1 MMKISRYSLKSVP
14 FSILCLILLCF
25 ARDIDAQIVRH
36 PDDTGRI
43 KWGHSDL
50 GPYTRPS
57 MCDRAVAQTWLYNTR
72 KYVPDTVMTPLRV
85 DDSLVTHIPK
95 EVIQM
100 AKACGGRFAVETSD
114 ADQLWSMARIAIA
127 AQDFLGSQAAVD
139 RLLQLS
145 ERRAD
150 TVRVLN
156 NAYRMYLN
164 VKPLKLDIVHR
175 YIKAIDDLSPAVPGA
190 QYGARL
196 ALARFWF
203 EHYDPDSVKTYASQA
218 IEIFKSFSFDEQ
230 ERIPAAHQSFQ
241 YLFDIANEAGDI
253 AAMDEVI
260 DSAEAIIGQ
269 YGGGIGQRWISHA
282 TRILDFRKSLYGNM
296 SRPLEGS
303 YWFNNNGI
311 ARPVPGKISLVVLTN
326 HNGGERQYSQYTALK
341 RLHRIYGDKLDV
353 TLITTTQGYAPGASK
368 VLTPEEEGAE
378 AAKYFND
385 FHRMPFSVV
394 VDEAPTHRLDDG
406 RIIRGPAPL
415 AGLFM
420 DWQGVNAFLTDA
432 EGRIQWAGMLTAERD
447 RRLIMST
454 INRLLEEEAEN

>member
-1 MMKISRYSLKSVP
+1 MKIYRCKIKSVYLWM
-14 FSILCLILLCF
+14 LCLMFLCF
-25 ARDIDAQIVRH
+25 VKDVDAQIVRH
-36 PDDTGRI
+36 PGDTGRI

-50 GPYTRPS
+50 GPYSRPS

-72 KYVPDTVMTPLRV
+72 KYVPDTVMSSLRI
-85 DDSLVTHIPK
+85 DDSIIAHIPE
-95 EVIQM
+95 EVVQM
-100 AKACGGRFAVETSD
+100 ANICGDKFAVETSD
-114 ADQLWSMARIAIA
+114 PDQLWSMARILIA
-127 AQDFLGSQAAVD
+127 AQNFSGSQAAVD
-139 RLLQLS
+139 RLLYLS
-145 ERRAD
+145 KRRAD

-156 NAYRMYLN
+156 LAYRMYLN
-164 VKPLKLDIVHR
+164 AKPLRLDIVHR
-175 YIKAIDDLSPAVPGA
+175 YIKAIDDLSPAVAGT

-203 EHYDPDSVKTYASQA
+203 EHYDPDSVKAYANQA

-230 ERIPAAHQSFQ
+230 EMVPVAYQSFD
-241 YLFDIANEAGDI
+241 YLFDVANEAGDI
-253 AAMDEVI
+253 AAMDEII
-260 DSAEAIIGQ
+260 DSASTIIGQ
-269 YGGGIGQRWISHA
+269 YGSGIGQQWIAHA

-303 YWFNNNGI
+303 YWFNNNAI
-311 ARPVPGKISLVVLTN
+311 ARPVPGKISLVVMTN

-368 VLTPEEEGAE
+368 VLTPQEEGAE
-378 AAKYFND
+378 AAKYFNE
-385 FHRMPFSVV
+385 FHKMPFSVV
-394 VDEAPTHRLDDG
+394 VDEAPTHKLDDG
-406 RIIRGPAPL
+406 RIVRGPAPL

-432 EGRIQWAGMLTAERD
+432 EGRIQWAGMLTAEKD

-454 INRLLEEEAEN
+454 INRLLEEE